1 MRQMG
6 RAIGYVAGRVTGGSA
21 RAGCNASL
29 QETSSCGFAGQKSS
43 KGETHVVRA
52 GRVVR
57 SDHVVSAVPVSRPSG
72 EFAPAGRPEQS
83 ITILSL
89 PLNALTTEHYQ
100 AVGN

>member
-1 MRQMG
+1 MNE

-57 SDHVVSAVPVSRPSG
+57 SGPCLVEVWKCFDER
-72 EFAPAGRPEQS
+72 EM
-83 ITILSL
+83 IL
-89 PLNALTTEHYQ
+89 
-100 AVGN
+100 